1 MKKINKITELKT
13 IINLSNDLLIDKK
26 INNKKYLRVNIETV
40 NNYFSITGSLF
51 EKLSRGQKYYDYKLF
66 NGEKFEQTT
75 GGCIHDTILKY
86 YPEFK
91 NIVDLHLSDL
101 DGLPMHFFA
110 NGFYYIT
117 QFLKR
122 KEYSLKVIQNHFRI
136 DRKEAKKLCRFIA
149 NEGEIYT
156 KKYILNNYI
165 ERYKNE
171 AKNALKQISELYN
184 IKLSEY

>member
-1 MKKINKITELKT
+1 MKK
-13 IINLSNDLLIDKK
+13 SIDKK
-26 INNKKYLRVNIETV
+26 ISDKKYLRVNIETK

-51 EKLSRGQKYYDYKLF
+51 EKLGRGQKYYDYRFF
-66 NGEKFEQTT
+66 NDKKFEQTG

-91 NIVDLHLSDL
+91 NLVDLHLSDL

-117 QFLKR
+117 ELLKR
-122 KEYSLKVIQNHFRI
+122 KDYNLKVIQNHFRI
-136 DRKEAKKLCRFIA
+136 DRNEAKKLCRFIA

-156 KKYILNNYI
+156 QKYVLNNYI

-171 AKNALKQISELYN
+171 AENALQQISKLEN